1 MRIDK
6 IEIQNFKRFEKQ
18 TLELHPQF
26 TLLVGDNG
34 AGKTTLLDALA
45 VAAAVWLVKVPD
57 STLASS
63 GRNILTNEI
72 RLDPKKEGDRIQF
85 NECKPVAVLAT
96 GQIAGRDVHW
106 CRQIRKEGARTTNAE
121 AKEALAIIADVFKRV
136 AGGDKVLADHAQAHL
151 EALKTR
157 WQETDLSEGRVR
169 VIIARMEGVLGQL
182 PAAIKQAHERIIGE
196 RKVRNEDKILSLYDD
211 SINVIVRGKADA
223 EVEFGNKLWL
233 GETREGIIVDYML
246 YEDNPS
252 DPTLIKPVD

>member
-6 IEIQNFKRFEKQ
+6 IEIQNFKRFEQQ

-63 GRNILTNEI
+63 GRNILTHEI

-106 CRQIRKEGARTTNAE
+106 CRQIRKEGARTTNAD
-121 AKEALAIIADVFKRV
+121 AKRRWTRSSSPSPRPRV
-136 AGGDKVLADHAQAHL
+136 
-151 EALKTR
+151 
-157 WQETDLSEGRVR
+157 W
-169 VIIARMEGVLGQL
+169 
-182 PAAIKQAHERIIGE
+182 
-196 RKVRNEDKILSLYDD
+196 
-211 SINVIVRGKADA
+211 
-223 EVEFGNKLWL
+223 
-233 GETREGIIVDYML
+233 
-246 YEDNPS
+246 
-252 DPTLIKPVD
+252 PTSRS